1 MGLRVGGF
9 FLAMYLNGFWIKF
22 DTLEEKDRQVL
33 SVNISSLSCG
43 LSGDTLAGHDPD
55 NLDAAGTA
63 GTSKAK
69 YTISSY
75 SEYSWFLNVDTL
87 FNLL

>member
-1 MGLRVGGF
+1 
-9 FLAMYLNGFWIKF
+9 MYLNGFWIKF
-22 DTLEEKDRQVL
+22 DTLEAKDRQVL

-43 LSGDTLAGHDPD
+43 LSGNTLAGHDPD

-75 SEYSWFLNVDTL
+75 GEYYSFLSVDTIL
-87 FNLL
+87 HLL

>member
-1 MGLRVGGF
+1 
-9 FLAMYLNGFWIKF
+9 MYLNGFWIKF
-22 DTLEEKDRQVL
+22 DTLEAKDRQVL
-33 SVNISSLSCG
+33 SC
-43 LSGDTLAGHDPD
+43 DTLAGHDPD